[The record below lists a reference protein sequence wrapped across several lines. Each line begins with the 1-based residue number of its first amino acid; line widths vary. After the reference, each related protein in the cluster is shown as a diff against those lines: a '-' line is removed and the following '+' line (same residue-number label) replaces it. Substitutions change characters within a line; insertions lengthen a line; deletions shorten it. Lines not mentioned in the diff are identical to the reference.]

1 MAWQSWKQENEVSYV
16 SSRLLKIKLPLG
28 VAPRAL
34 HLLAKTS
41 LASPFYVVEANTNG

>member
-16 SSRLLKIKLPLG
+16 SSHLLKIKLR